1 MFKIMFSNQ
10 NLTSSSLFLGLLTVY
25 DVYSDFP
32 IDIMVML
39 IFFLFFLI
47 LNAFSIKKDNDHK

>member
-1 MFKIMFSNQ
+1 MFSNQ